1 MKIKLNQA
9 IIIKI
14 LLIDHFLV
22 SPSFQKYSRF
32 HDDQLVTSNH
42 RILSLSLTSWIWR
55 ENTTDLFAFLKEVSK
70 SDGAEQDVKKQRKR
84 QVSETVVITCKIQ
97 PCAMCALC
105 FGAAYT

>member
-1 MKIKLNQA
+1 MCSHIM
-9 IIIKI
+9 
-14 LLIDHFLV
+14 DMM
-22 SPSFQKYSRF
+22 
-32 HDDQLVTSNH
+32 T
-42 RILSLSLTSWIWR
+42 LSS
-55 ENTTDLFAFLKEVSK
+55 FLKEVSK